1 MGSGPDEQAVRDRVA
16 GLGSAAERVDFVPPV
31 TDAMSQLRSSSIL
44 ALPSLTEGL
53 PLVLAEGM
61 AMGLPCVATD
71 CSAGVRLLSDDGAAA
86 RVVPRA
92 DAGALADALDALMS
106 SPEDRARLGAVAREA
121 VSPYRAELIIDRWE
135 AMIAAV
141 LR

>member
-1 MGSGPDEQAVRDRVA
+1 MRE
-16 GLGSAAERVDFVPPV
+16 
-31 TDAMSQLRSSSIL
+31 SSIL

-53 PLVLAEGM
+53 PLVLAEAM

-71 CSAGVRLLSDDGAAA
+71 CSAGVRLLSEDGAAA
-86 RVVPRA
+86 RIVPRA
-92 DAGALADALDALMS
+92 DPRALADALDGLMGAAQ
-106 SPEDRARLGAVAREA
+106 ERVRLGAAAREA
-121 VSPYRAELIIDRWE
+121 VSPYRADRVLDRWE